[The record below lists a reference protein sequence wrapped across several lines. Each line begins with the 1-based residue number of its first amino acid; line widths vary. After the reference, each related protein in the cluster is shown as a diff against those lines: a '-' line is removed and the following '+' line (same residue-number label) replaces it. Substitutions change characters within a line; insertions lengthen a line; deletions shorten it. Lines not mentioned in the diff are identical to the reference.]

1 MISVNQPNE
10 KASSLLGIV
19 RDELLKKGIDL
30 DALGCGDI
38 KDSAVKVVCLASD
51 LGESIQEMGQST
63 RDQVVMVRIDEDTC
77 SAIDAWIEAGAIK
90 SRSEGAA
97 LFIREGLKVRASEL
111 EKLKGA
117 LNEVKNAKE
126 RLKKKA
132 KKIFGDND

>member
-1 MISVNQPNE
+1 MNQSNE
-10 KASSLLGIV
+10 KSGGLFGLI

-30 DALGCGDI
+30 DAVGCRDI
-38 KDSAVKVVCLASD
+38 DDAAVKVVCLASD
-51 LGESIQEMGQST
+51 LGQSIQAMGQST
-63 RDQVVMVRIDEDTC
+63 RDQVVMVRIDEETC

-97 LFIREGLKVRASEL
+97 LFIREGLNVRASEL

-117 LNEVKNAKE
+117 LKDVENAKE

-132 KKIFGDND
+132 KHIFGDNE

>member
-1 MISVNQPNE
+1 MIIMNQPNE
-10 KASSLLGIV
+10 KASSLLGLV
-19 RDELLKKGIDL
+19 RDELFKKGIDL

-38 KDSAVKVVCLASD
+38 ADSAVKVVCLATD
-51 LGESIQEMGQST
+51 LGQSIQEMGQST
-63 RDQVVMVRIDEDTC
+63 RDQVVMIRIDEDTC

-111 EKLKGA
+111 EKLRDA
-117 LNEVKNAKE
+117 LKDVKNAKD

-132 KKIFGDND
+132 KQIFGDKE

>member
-1 MISVNQPNE
+1 MNQSNQ
-10 KASSLLGIV
+10 KSGGLLGLI

-30 DALGCGDI
+30 DTIGCGDI
-38 KDSAVKVVCLASD
+38 DDAAVKVVCLASD
-51 LGESIQEMGQST
+51 LGQSIQAMGQST
-63 RDQVVMVRIDEDTC
+63 RDQVVMVRIDEETC

-97 LFIREGLKVRASEL
+97 LFIREGLNVRASEL

-117 LNEVKNAKE
+117 LKDVENAKE

-132 KKIFGDND
+132 KHIFGDNE